1 MLLNNIIS
9 FIADP
14 IINNKEVA
22 DSISNELKSSASK
35 LSSLSFDEIIQ
46 KLVDGAVDIGMRILI
61 AIVVFYIGKLIINK
75 IHTIVKNVMIK
86 HSLDKSLTTFVLS
99 LVKITLLF
107 VLIVSVIGILGIETS
122 SFIAIFASA
131 GVAIGMALSGT
142 LQNFAGGVLILFI
155 KPYKIGDYIEFGNY
169 QGTVKEIQI
178 FNTILN
184 TPDNK
189 SIIIPNGGLS
199 TGTINNYSKEEYRR
213 LSWDISISYG
223 DDVDVAR
230 KVALDILRE
239 DDRVVIKYREDDREM
254 RQNRNEL
261 AKDEKIQEIVNK
273 IEHKKTWIKRIFS
286 RKSKIQADVEKWKEA
301 QAEKI
306 EAKIPKVDCS
316 PSVFL
321 TSLADS
327 SIVVTIRAWT
337 RSEFYWSVLYDVNE
351 KIYKEFPLY
360 KEAVDCLQNA
370 LNIKPESLE
379 YLSELADCYCELEQ
393 YRIAQDIIT
402 KVLYLNKHFIFAHLM
417 QAKLYLRQKRYT
429 EALKVT
435 ENAIKLDS
443 SCAEAYKYQAEIF
456 AAQGLKNRSI
466 ESAKIAVSLQPA
478 EHTYYA
484 FLAKLYFDAQEY
496 ETAFLYYKEASMLDE
511 LNVNYLYSAAQSAD
525 KAGIYLDAAN
535 YYSYA
540 LRQEPFNNLII
551 YEYVDFLKRNN
562 KLKQALSL
570 LKTKI
575 DTVDSENIAK
585 VLQQKYDE
593 LKAEEEKPLMQKIG
607 NFINNLRK

>member
-35 LSSLSFDEIIQ
+35 LSSLSFDEITQ

-230 KVALDILRE
+230 KVALDILRA

-261 AKDEKIQEIVNK
+261 AKDEKMQEIVNK

-351 KIYKEFPLY
+351 KIYKEFP
-360 KEAVDCLQNA
+360 KNG
-370 LNIKPESLE
+370 
-379 YLSELADCYCELEQ
+379 LSFPFPQ
-393 YRIAQDIIT
+393 MDI
-402 KVLYLNKHFIFAHLM
+402 H
-417 QAKLYLRQKRYT
+417 
-429 EALKVT
+429 VT
-435 ENAIKLDS
+435 
-443 SCAEAYKYQAEIF
+443 
-456 AAQGLKNRSI
+456 
-466 ESAKIAVSLQPA
+466 
-478 EHTYYA
+478 
-484 FLAKLYFDAQEY
+484 
-496 ETAFLYYKEASMLDE
+496 
-511 LNVNYLYSAAQSAD
+511 QS
-525 KAGIYLDAAN
+525 N
-535 YYSYA
+535 
-540 LRQEPFNNLII
+540 
-551 YEYVDFLKRNN
+551 
-562 KLKQALSL
+562 
-570 LKTKI
+570 
-575 DTVDSENIAK
+575 
-585 VLQQKYDE
+585 
-593 LKAEEEKPLMQKIG
+593 
-607 NFINNLRK
+607 

>member
-230 KVALDILRE
+230 KVALDILRA

-261 AKDEKIQEIVNK
+261 AKDEKMQEIVNK

-301 QAEKI
+301 QA
-306 EAKIPKVDCS
+306 
-316 PSVFL
+316 
-321 TSLADS
+321 
-327 SIVVTIRAWT
+327 
-337 RSEFYWSVLYDVNE
+337 
-351 KIYKEFPLY
+351 
-360 KEAVDCLQNA
+360 
-370 LNIKPESLE
+370 
-379 YLSELADCYCELEQ
+379 
-393 YRIAQDIIT
+393 
-402 KVLYLNKHFIFAHLM
+402 
-417 QAKLYLRQKRYT
+417 
-429 EALKVT
+429 
-435 ENAIKLDS
+435 
-443 SCAEAYKYQAEIF
+443 
-456 AAQGLKNRSI
+456 
-466 ESAKIAVSLQPA
+466 
-478 EHTYYA
+478 
-484 FLAKLYFDAQEY
+484 
-496 ETAFLYYKEASMLDE
+496 
-511 LNVNYLYSAAQSAD
+511 
-525 KAGIYLDAAN
+525 
-535 YYSYA
+535 
-540 LRQEPFNNLII
+540 
-551 YEYVDFLKRNN
+551 
-562 KLKQALSL
+562 
-570 LKTKI
+570 
-575 DTVDSENIAK
+575 
-585 VLQQKYDE
+585 
-593 LKAEEEKPLMQKIG
+593 
-607 NFINNLRK
+607 

>member
-99 LVKITLLF
+99 LVKISLLF

-230 KVALDILRE
+230 KVALDILRA

-351 KIYKEFPLY
+351 KIYKEFP
-360 KEAVDCLQNA
+360 KNG
-370 LNIKPESLE
+370 
-379 YLSELADCYCELEQ
+379 LSFPFPQ
-393 YRIAQDIIT
+393 MDI
-402 KVLYLNKHFIFAHLM
+402 H
-417 QAKLYLRQKRYT
+417 
-429 EALKVT
+429 VT
-435 ENAIKLDS
+435 
-443 SCAEAYKYQAEIF
+443 
-456 AAQGLKNRSI
+456 
-466 ESAKIAVSLQPA
+466 
-478 EHTYYA
+478 
-484 FLAKLYFDAQEY
+484 
-496 ETAFLYYKEASMLDE
+496 
-511 LNVNYLYSAAQSAD
+511 QS
-525 KAGIYLDAAN
+525 N
-535 YYSYA
+535 
-540 LRQEPFNNLII
+540 
-551 YEYVDFLKRNN
+551 
-562 KLKQALSL
+562 
-570 LKTKI
+570 
-575 DTVDSENIAK
+575 
-585 VLQQKYDE
+585 
-593 LKAEEEKPLMQKIG
+593 
-607 NFINNLRK
+607 

>member
-230 KVALDILRE
+230 KVALDILHA

-261 AKDEKIQEIVNK
+261 AKDEKMQEIVNK

-351 KIYKEFPLY
+351 KIYKEFP
-360 KEAVDCLQNA
+360 N
-370 LNIKPESLE
+370 NG
-379 YLSELADCYCELEQ
+379 LSFPFPQ
-393 YRIAQDIIT
+393 MDI
-402 KVLYLNKHFIFAHLM
+402 H
-417 QAKLYLRQKRYT
+417 
-429 EALKVT
+429 VT
-435 ENAIKLDS
+435 
-443 SCAEAYKYQAEIF
+443 
-456 AAQGLKNRSI
+456 
-466 ESAKIAVSLQPA
+466 
-478 EHTYYA
+478 
-484 FLAKLYFDAQEY
+484 
-496 ETAFLYYKEASMLDE
+496 
-511 LNVNYLYSAAQSAD
+511 QS
-525 KAGIYLDAAN
+525 N
-535 YYSYA
+535 
-540 LRQEPFNNLII
+540 
-551 YEYVDFLKRNN
+551 
-562 KLKQALSL
+562 
-570 LKTKI
+570 
-575 DTVDSENIAK
+575 
-585 VLQQKYDE
+585 
-593 LKAEEEKPLMQKIG
+593 
-607 NFINNLRK
+607 

>member
-230 KVALDILRE
+230 KVALDILRA

-273 IEHKKTWIKRIFS
+273 IEHKKTWLKRIFS

-351 KIYKEFPLY
+351 KIYKEFP
-360 KEAVDCLQNA
+360 KNG
-370 LNIKPESLE
+370 
-379 YLSELADCYCELEQ
+379 LSFPFPQ
-393 YRIAQDIIT
+393 MDI
-402 KVLYLNKHFIFAHLM
+402 H
-417 QAKLYLRQKRYT
+417 
-429 EALKVT
+429 VT
-435 ENAIKLDS
+435 
-443 SCAEAYKYQAEIF
+443 
-456 AAQGLKNRSI
+456 
-466 ESAKIAVSLQPA
+466 
-478 EHTYYA
+478 
-484 FLAKLYFDAQEY
+484 
-496 ETAFLYYKEASMLDE
+496 
-511 LNVNYLYSAAQSAD
+511 QS
-525 KAGIYLDAAN
+525 N
-535 YYSYA
+535 
-540 LRQEPFNNLII
+540 
-551 YEYVDFLKRNN
+551 
-562 KLKQALSL
+562 
-570 LKTKI
+570 
-575 DTVDSENIAK
+575 
-585 VLQQKYDE
+585 
-593 LKAEEEKPLMQKIG
+593 
-607 NFINNLRK
+607 

>member
-9 FIADP
+9 FIVDP

-230 KVALDILRE
+230 KVALDILRA

-351 KIYKEFPLY
+351 KIYKEFP
-360 KEAVDCLQNA
+360 KNG
-370 LNIKPESLE
+370 
-379 YLSELADCYCELEQ
+379 LSFPFPQ
-393 YRIAQDIIT
+393 MDI
-402 KVLYLNKHFIFAHLM
+402 H
-417 QAKLYLRQKRYT
+417 
-429 EALKVT
+429 VT
-435 ENAIKLDS
+435 
-443 SCAEAYKYQAEIF
+443 
-456 AAQGLKNRSI
+456 
-466 ESAKIAVSLQPA
+466 
-478 EHTYYA
+478 
-484 FLAKLYFDAQEY
+484 
-496 ETAFLYYKEASMLDE
+496 
-511 LNVNYLYSAAQSAD
+511 QS
-525 KAGIYLDAAN
+525 N
-535 YYSYA
+535 
-540 LRQEPFNNLII
+540 
-551 YEYVDFLKRNN
+551 
-562 KLKQALSL
+562 
-570 LKTKI
+570 
-575 DTVDSENIAK
+575 
-585 VLQQKYDE
+585 
-593 LKAEEEKPLMQKIG
+593 
-607 NFINNLRK
+607 